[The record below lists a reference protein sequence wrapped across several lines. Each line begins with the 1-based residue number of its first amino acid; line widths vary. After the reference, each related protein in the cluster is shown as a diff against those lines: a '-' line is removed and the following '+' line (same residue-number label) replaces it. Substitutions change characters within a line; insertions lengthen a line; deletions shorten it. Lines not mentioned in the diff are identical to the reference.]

1 MEVWENIADQYKE
14 LTDAGNKNVSNYIA
28 GGYGLNIVA
37 GLLRNLV
44 AMSDEEDSDDNPIS
58 DSANKALQTIF
69 TNGSS

>member
-14 LTDAGNKNVSNYIA
+14 LTDAGNKNVVNYIA
-28 GGYGLNIVA
+28 GGYGSNIVA

-69 TNGSS
+69 TNGSL

>member
-14 LTDAGNKNVSNYIA
+14 LTDAGNKNVANYIV
-28 GGYGLNIVA
+28 GGYGLKIVA